1 MRQDQ
6 TILSMLIY
14 YLHSIPELIYNAMPK
29 DLSLYLARNPNSR
42 LKNQQRIKNM
52 TNHHIFDLDE
62 EYPYAT
68 SLPSILQ

>member
-1 MRQDQ
+1 
-6 TILSMLIY
+6 
-14 YLHSIPELIYNAMPK
+14 MPK

-68 SLPSILQ
+68 SLPSILQQIAL